1 MEANLKRYDCVRT
14 LLFVAVALFGTNIAA
29 QNYPEKT
36 VRVIVAFPP
45 GGSNDIVAR
54 IVFQKLTAALGQQF
68 IIDNRGGAA
77 GVIGASAVAKSAPDG
92 YTLMVH
98 SSTLIMNALLK
109 KPPYDTLNDFI
120 GVMPLA
126 EQGFM
131 LVVHPSMPV
140 HSMKEFVAL
149 ARRRPGQIFYGTGG
163 SGTPL
168 HLAMALLE
176 SMTQIRLA
184 QVQYSGGAP
193 AVTSTM
199 AGETQAVVGNIG
211 VVSPHVK
218 VGRLRALGVTSSRP
232 AAQLPDIPPIGAT
245 VPGYE
250 FTTWTGLLVPLG
262 TPPHIVEKLNA
273 EIKKILGEPAVA
285 SSLAVQDMSPL
296 YRTSDQFSQLLKSD
310 YNKYGRLMKEISAK
324 GGEAIVQ

>member
-1 MEANLKRYDCVRT
+1 MKPCQYVRLF
-14 LLFVAVALFGTNIAA
+14 LLLCAALLSTNIAA

-45 GGSNDIVAR
+45 SGSNDIVAR

-77 GVIGASAVAKSAPDG
+77 GVIGATAVARSAPDG
-92 YTLMVH
+92 YTLMIH
-98 SSTLIMNALLK
+98 SSTLIVNALLK

-131 LVVHPSMPV
+131 LVAHPSMPV
-140 HSMKEFVAL
+140 HSMKEFISL
-149 ARRRPGQIFYGTGG
+149 ARQRPGQIFYGTGG
-163 SGTPL
+163 NGTPL

-176 SMTQIRLA
+176 SMTQIKLV

-193 AVTSTM
+193 AVTAAM
-199 AGETQAVVGNIG
+199 AGETQAVAGNIG
-211 VVSPHVK
+211 VVAPHIK
-218 VGRLRALGVTSSRP
+218 SGRLRALGVTSSRST
-232 AAQLPDIPPIGAT
+232 AQFPDIPPIGAT

-250 FTTWTGLLVPLG
+250 FTTWTGLLVPRG
-262 TPPHIVEKLNA
+262 TPPDIIEKLNA
-273 EIKKILGEPAVA
+273 EIKKILADPAVLR
-285 SSLAVQDMSPL
+285 SLAAQDMSPL
-296 YRTSDQFSQLLKSD
+296 YKTSEQFTQFLKSD
-310 YNKYGRLMKEISAK
+310 YSLYGKLAKEIAAK